1 MCSKYPKVKKN
12 LGVKA
17 KILFLC
23 VDFSQTKDYNDINNV
38 VDIVVNKERIKMF
51 DVNEL
56 LEEAVKETENLTDG
70 EVFLV
75 KDLFKGYVWNR
86 IPRKDRLLL
95 GTLFLNRVKTNSYL
109 KPIEKTSSKQQKY
122 EK

>member
-1 MCSKYPKVKKN
+1 M
-12 LGVKA
+12 
-17 KILFLC
+17 
-23 VDFSQTKDYNDINNV
+23 YNVINNV
-38 VDIVVNKERIKMF
+38 VDIVIYKELAIMS

-56 LEEAVKETENLTDG
+56 LEEAISETEKLNEG

-95 GTLFLNRVKTNSYL
+95 GTLFLNWVNKTDGNL
-109 KPIEKTSSKQQKY
+109 KAIEKTSSNQQRY
-122 EK
+122 EKSTSENQ

>member
-1 MCSKYPKVKKN
+1 MS
-12 LGVKA
+12 
-17 KILFLC
+17 
-23 VDFSQTKDYNDINNV
+23 
-38 VDIVVNKERIKMF
+38 

-56 LEEAVKETENLTDG
+56 LEEAISETKKLNEG

-95 GTLFLNRVKTNSYL
+95 GTLFLNWVNKTDGNL
-109 KPIEKTSSKQQKY
+109 KAIEKTPSNQQRY
-122 EK
+122 EKI

>member
-1 MCSKYPKVKKN
+1 MS
-12 LGVKA
+12 
-17 KILFLC
+17 
-23 VDFSQTKDYNDINNV
+23 
-38 VDIVVNKERIKMF
+38 

-56 LEEAVKETENLTDG
+56 LEEAIKETENLNAG

-95 GTLFLNRVKTNSYL
+95 GTLFLNYVNKMEGNI
-109 KPIEKTSSKQQKY
+109 KAIEKTSSNQQRYQKVWGY
-122 EK
+122 SKTIMKGNKKL

>member
-1 MCSKYPKVKKN
+1 MS
-12 LGVKA
+12 
-17 KILFLC
+17 
-23 VDFSQTKDYNDINNV
+23 
-38 VDIVVNKERIKMF
+38 

-56 LEEAVKETENLTDG
+56 LEEAISETEKLNEG

-95 GTLFLNRVKTNSYL
+95 GTLFLNWVNKTDGNL
-109 KPIEKTSSKQQKY
+109 KAIEKTSSNQQRY
-122 EK
+122 EKSTSGNQ

>member
-1 MCSKYPKVKKN
+1 M
-12 LGVKA
+12 LL
-17 KILFLC
+17 ILLL
-23 VDFSQTKDYNDINNV
+23 IRRGH
-38 VDIVVNKERIKMF
+38 II

-56 LEEAVKETENLTDG
+56 LEETIRETENLNEG

-95 GTLFLNRVKTNSYL
+95 GTLFLNQVSKL
-109 KPIEKTSSKQQKY
+109 KGNLKAIEKTSPNQQKY
-122 EK
+122 EKIEK